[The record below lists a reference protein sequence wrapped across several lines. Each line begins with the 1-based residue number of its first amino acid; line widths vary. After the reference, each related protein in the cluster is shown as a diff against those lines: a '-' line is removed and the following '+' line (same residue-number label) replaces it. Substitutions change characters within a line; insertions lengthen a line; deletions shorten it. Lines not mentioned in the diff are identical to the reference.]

1 MSCLLRVVL
10 RRQDLLWISVLSV
23 VLTTFRTATAVAAPC
38 EPVPIAAPPAAPESV
53 LAEARARIAEGRR
66 EQARSLLAWLVVRDP
81 RDREAVLALS
91 RLDAWDGCY
100 ERAAAR
106 YSGVLDD
113 NPRDVEARAGLVDVY
128 IWSGAWSA
136 ARATIAEGLSL
147 QPDAPELWL
156 RSARLLYW
164 EGERT
169 AAAQAAERALRAAPH
184 DLELQAFRE
193 KLFLGQVRL
202 AGRVSRYPRGY
213 PTLYTSELQI
223 QQFWHRLELG
233 AAAQQIERVG
243 GDLSKPLID
252 RRYSATL
259 NYYTARRATIG
270 LTMGVGEPAKS
281 IPRLEARPSLF
292 VQLSARWSLF
302 GDYAYWR
309 YRDYR
314 TAHIV
319 GSGLGYAPRDDL
331 LLELRAWNSWILL
344 RPPESAQEPDVKRF
358 VYALG
363 ARSTWRP
370 HPHLGLGLGYYYGPQ
385 LDRTPA
391 SYQFLDLIS
400 HVVAVSADWLVVSRW
415 GLVPAVS
422 FERRESATG
431 VVALIYTGELAS
443 YLRW

>member
-1 MSCLLRVVL
+1 
-10 RRQDLLWISVLSV
+10 VLSV
-23 VLTTFRTATAVAAPC
+23 LLTTFRAAAAAAAPC
-38 EPVPIAAPPAAPESV
+38 EPVAIVAQPAAPESV

-66 EQARSLLAWLVVRDP
+66 DEARSLLAWLVERDP
-81 RDREAVLALS
+81 REREAALALA

-113 NPRDVEARAGLVDVY
+113 NPRDVEVRAGLIDVY
-128 IWSGAWSA
+128 IWSGAWTA
-136 ARATIAEGLSL
+136 ARATIATGLVL
-147 QPDAPELWL
+147 EPDAPELWL
-156 RSARLLYW
+156 RQARLLYW
-164 EGERT
+164 DGERT
-169 AAAQAAERALRAAPH
+169 EAAQAAERALHAAPH
-184 DLELQAFRE
+184 DLELRAFRE

-213 PTLYTSELQI
+213 PSLYTSELQI
-223 QQFWHRLELG
+223 QQFRHRLELG
-233 AAAQQIERVG
+233 ATAQLLARAG
-243 GDLSKPLID
+243 GDLSKALID

-259 NYYTARRATIG
+259 NYYTALRATIG
-270 LTMGVGEPAKS
+270 LTMGFGEPARS
-281 IPRLEARPSLF
+281 IPRFEAKPSLF
-292 VQLSARWSLF
+292 LQLSARWSLF

-344 RPPESAQEPDVKRF
+344 RPPESAQVPDVKRF
-358 VYALG
+358 AYALG

-385 LDRTPA
+385 LDQAPA
-391 SYQFLDLIS
+391 SYQFLSLIS
-400 HVVAVSADWLVVSRW
+400 HIVTASADWLVVSRW
-415 GLVPAVS
+415 GLVPAAS

-431 VVALIYTGELAS
+431 VVALVYTGELAS

>member
-1 MSCLLRVVL
+1 
-10 RRQDLLWISVLSV
+10 VLSV
-23 VLTTFRTATAVAAPC
+23 LLTTFRAAAAAAAPC
-38 EPVPIAAPPAAPESV
+38 EPVAIAAEPAAPESV

-66 EQARSLLAWLVVRDP
+66 DEARSLLAWLVVHDP
-81 RDREAVLALS
+81 REREAALALA

-106 YSGVLDD
+106 YSGVLDE

-128 IWSGAWSA
+128 IWSGAWTA
-136 ARATIAEGLSL
+136 ARATIAVGLSL

-164 EGERT
+164 QGERT

-184 DLELQAFRE
+184 DLELRAFRE

-202 AGRVSRYPRGY
+202 MGRASRYPRGY
-213 PTLYTSELQI
+213 PSLYTSELQI

-233 AAAQQIERVG
+233 AAAQLIERAG
-243 GDLSKPLID
+243 GGLRKALID

-259 NYYTARRATIG
+259 NYYTTLRATVG

-309 YRDYR
+309 YRDFR
-314 TAHIV
+314 TAHIA

-331 LLELRAWNSWILL
+331 LLELRAWNSWILQ
-344 RPPESAQEPDVKRF
+344 RPPESAQVPEVKRF

-391 SYQFLDLIS
+391 SYQFLELTS
-400 HVVAVSADWLVVSRW
+400 HIVTASADWLVARRW
-415 GLVPAVS
+415 GLASAAS
-422 FERRESATG
+422 FERRESAAG
-431 VVALIYTGELAS
+431 VVALIYTGELSS
-443 YLRW
+443 YVRW